1 MVLRL
6 LSSSDAALME
16 RMMLLAG
23 FPPDRELPADARE
36 MPHVRRFLDGWG
48 RPGDVGVVALDD
60 AQRPLGAA
68 WARVLDDPLLRDDQG
83 AAVAE
88 LAVAVEKRARGR
100 GVGSALLDALA
111 KAAGAAGHRELS
123 LKVSPHNPAHRLY
136 LRCGFEPVGEGAQG
150 LVMRRRLT

>member
-1 MVLRL
+1 MALRL
-6 LSSSDAALME
+6 LSSSDAAFME

-60 AQRPLGAA
+60 THRPLGAA
-68 WARVLDDPLLRDDQG
+68 WARVMDKPLLRDDKD

-88 LAVAVEKRARGR
+88 LAIAVEPHARGR
-100 GVGSALLDALA
+100 GVGRTLLDALA
-111 KAAGAAGHRELS
+111 EAAGTAGHRELS
-123 LKVSPHNPAHRLY
+123 LSVSPRNPAHRLY
-136 LRCGFEPVGEGAQG
+136 VRCGYEPVGEGAHG